1 MSVAHEVVLFP
12 IDLRKPGDRRQWEAG
27 VYATFEHF
35 LGEQGLHMTSQRKA
49 VLRCLLEGKH
59 HLREEEI
66 YYLARKQESG
76 LGRTTVFRTLKL
88 LEQCGL
94 ADRVEAAD
102 GTPRFE
108 LKHDRPHH
116 DHMVCVEC
124 GRIIEFQSPQ
134 MELHQNQAIKDHGFE
149 ALWHRHEIFGR
160 CQSCVKHRPRMAPAH
175 HGH

>member
-1 MSVAHEVVLFP
+1 MQTAHEVVLFP
-12 IDLRKPGDRRQWEAG
+12 IDIREPSRRRRWEAG

-35 LGEQGLHMTSQRKA
+35 LGEQGLHMTHQRKFI
-49 VLRCLLEGKH
+49 LQSLLEAKH
-59 HLREEEI
+59 HLRDDEI
-66 YYLARKQESG
+66 YEQAKRRG
-76 LGRTTVFRTLKL
+76 VGVGRTTVFRTLKL

-116 DHMVCVEC
+116 DHMICVEC
-124 GRIIEFQSPQ
+124 SRIIEFQSPQ

-160 CQSCVKHRPRMAPAH
+160 CRKCAKHQVKGER
-175 HGH
+175 

>member
-1 MSVAHEVVLFP
+1 MRTPAQEVVLFP
-12 IDLRKPGDRRQWEAG
+12 IDIREPGRKRQWEAG

-35 LGEQGLHMTSQRKA
+35 LGQQSLRLTSQRTA
-49 VLRCLLEGKH
+49 VLQCLLEGKH
-59 HLREEEI
+59 HLKDDEI
-66 YYLARKQESG
+66 YVQARKRESG
-76 LGRTTVFRTLKL
+76 IGRTTVFRTLKL

-94 ADRVEAAD
+94 ADRVDAAD

-124 GRIIEFQSPQ
+124 GRITEFQSPQ

-160 CQSCVKHRPRMAPAH
+160 CRACAGKRRNGRS
-175 HGH
+175 

>member
-1 MSVAHEVVLFP
+1 MRTANLEVVLFP
-12 IDLRKPGDRRQWEAG
+12 IDVRNPRYRRQWEAG

-35 LGEQGLHMTSQRKA
+35 LGEQRLRMTSQRKM
-49 VLRCLLEGKH
+49 VLQCLLNGKH

-66 YYLARKQESG
+66 FQQARRYARG

-116 DHMVCVEC
+116 DHMVCVMC

-149 ALWHRHEIFGR
+149 ALWHRHEIFGYCR
-160 CQSCVKHRPRMAPAH
+160 GCVAKRTTKH
-175 HGH
+175 